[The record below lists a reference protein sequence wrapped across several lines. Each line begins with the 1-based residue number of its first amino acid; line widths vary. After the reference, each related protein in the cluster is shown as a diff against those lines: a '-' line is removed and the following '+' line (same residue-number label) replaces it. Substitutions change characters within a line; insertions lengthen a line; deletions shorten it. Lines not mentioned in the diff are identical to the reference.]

1 MLQTLK
7 NAGRTKDL
15 KMKILFT
22 IFILLVILSPIA
34 KLGEYDCKELN
45 DNGSVDVR

>member
-7 NAGRTKDL
+7 NAWRTKDL

-22 IFILLVILSPIA
+22 IFILLVYRIGTVIPVPF
-34 KLGEYDCKELN
+34 
-45 DNGSVDVR
+45 VDAHDFSSS